1 MVRTKRI
8 TKDNFLHAFHFEEIR
23 RIEEKNTTTADLYV
37 SSKNPN

>member
-23 RIEEKNTTTADLYV
+23 RIEEAKL
-37 SSKNPN
+37 KP